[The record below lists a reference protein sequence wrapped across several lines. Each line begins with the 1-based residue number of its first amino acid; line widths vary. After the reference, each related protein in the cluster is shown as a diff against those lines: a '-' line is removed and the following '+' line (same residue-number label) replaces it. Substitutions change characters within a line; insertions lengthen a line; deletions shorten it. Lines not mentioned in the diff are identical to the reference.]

1 VKQFKVL
8 DRNPF
13 LNREYSKVFFD
24 LKREYRAILVGI
36 SREMN
41 GKYMLKKNPAD
52 GTIILAG
59 DYLLVIAN
67 RVVAEKLSKL
77 FGVKEG
83 VN

>member
-1 VKQFKVL
+1 
-8 DRNPF
+8 
-13 LNREYSKVFFD
+13 
-24 LKREYRAILVGI
+24 
-36 SREMN
+36 MN
-41 GKYMLKKNPAD
+41 GKYVLKKNPAD